1 MLTHFVADLPAPARP
16 EEPLLSI
23 CIATYKRAMYIGATL
38 EAILAQRLVRRICT
52 KCRTPYEP
60 PATLLQQ
67 LNIDPID
74 IGKREFFYGKGCE
87 HCSNS
92 GYRGRMGI
100 YEWLR
105 MSEGIRDLVVNRA
118 PTLVV
123 KQKALEQGM
132 RTLRDD
138 GLRAIFDGAT
148 SIEEVVKYT

>member
-1 MLTHFVADLPAPARP
+1 AYD
-16 EEPLLSI
+16 
-23 CIATYKRAMYIGATL
+23 
-38 EAILAQRLVRRICT
+38 
-52 KCRTPYEP
+52 P
-60 PATLLQQ
+60 PTDLLQQ

-74 IGKREFFYGKGCE
+74 IGNREFFYGKGCDL
-87 HCSNS
+87 CNNT
-92 GYRGRMGI
+92 GYKGRMGI

-105 MSEGIRDLVVNRA
+105 MSEAIRDLIVQKA
-118 PTLVV
+118 PTLVL

>member
-1 MLTHFVADLPAPARP
+1 MGV
-16 EEPLLSI
+16 EPFH
-23 CIATYKRAMYIGATL
+23 IGSSV
-38 EAILAQRLVRRICT
+38 EAVLAQRLVRRVCSG
-52 KCRTPYEP
+52 CRTAYEP

-67 LNIDPID
+67 LGIDPID
-74 IGKREFFYGKGCE
+74 IGNREFFFGKGCNI
-87 HCSNS
+87 CNNT
-92 GYRGRMGI
+92 GYKGRMGI

-105 MSEGIRDLVVNRA
+105 MSEAVRDLVVERA
-118 PTLVV
+118 PTLVI